1 MRCVIVL
8 LSQYDDDDDDDDIA
22 MHFTT
27 LCSKKT
33 WPYFLMI
40 SWSRTVRLERFL
52 AELLLRV

>member
-27 LCSKKT
+27 LCSKKRDHI
-33 WPYFLMI
+33 FK
-40 SWSRTVRLERFL
+40 
-52 AELLLRV
+52 